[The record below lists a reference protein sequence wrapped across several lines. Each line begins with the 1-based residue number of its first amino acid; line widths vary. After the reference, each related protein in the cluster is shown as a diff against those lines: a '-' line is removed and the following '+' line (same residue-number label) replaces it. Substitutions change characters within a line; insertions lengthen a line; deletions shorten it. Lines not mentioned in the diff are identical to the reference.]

1 MTLTI
6 YGTLCTEVYN
16 ITKPIG
22 GEYPDVS
29 YYIKHLSKI
38 GGKILEVMV
47 GTGRLLIPLLEAGLQ
62 IEGVDVSPDMLA
74 SCRSHCAARGLSPVL
89 YQANVED
96 LDLPSRY
103 NAIVVAFGSFMLL
116 EKRSAAVAAL
126 QAFARHLE
134 PQGRIFIDLELPVED
149 FKTENIIKQSSPIEC
164 ADGSII
170 LMQTS
175 CNISFLSQLNLTF
188 IRYEKWKEGKLVA
201 TELQRLPLHWF
212 GRDEFILCLE
222 QNGYKDITLC
232 ANYID
237 DLQPSS
243 HTDTMC
249 FSASIC
255 D

>member
-1 MTLTI
+1 
-6 YGTLCTEVYN
+6 
-16 ITKPIG
+16 
-22 GEYPDVS
+22 
-29 YYIKHLSKI
+29 
-38 GGKILEVMV
+38 MV

-62 IEGVDVSPDMLA
+62 VEGVDVSPDMLA
-74 SCRSHCAARGLSPVL
+74 SCRSHCTARGLSPVL

-96 LDLPSRY
+96 LDLPSKY
-103 NAIVVAFGSFMLL
+103 NAIVVSFGSFMLL

-149 FKTENIIKQSSPIEC
+149 FKTENIIKQSLPIEC

-170 LMQTS
+170 LMQTY

-188 IRYEKWKEGKLVA
+188 IRYEKWKDGKLVA

-212 GRDEFILCLE
+212 GRDEFILFLE
-222 QNGYKDITLC
+222 QNGYKDITLS

-249 FSASIC
+249 FSATIC